1 MQNRE
6 LLALPDWSAVPSNSA
21 EDCRLLGQ
29 RIAYFGAVMFWL
41 SLAFYVFNF
50 SVIGLMQPSWLEYAA
65 TPAQLLHAGAL
76 ALFGGAWWWCRRG
89 QRSSQQLNL
98 IDV

>member
-21 EDCRLLGQ
+21 EDCHLLNQ

-41 SLAFYVFNF
+41 SLAFFLF
-50 SVIGLMQPSWLEYAA
+50 SFAVPSA
-65 TPAQLLHAGAL
+65 TQGSRRL
-76 ALFGGAWWWCRRG
+76 GGSARADRA
-89 QRSSQQLNL
+89 RVSP
-98 IDV
+98 